1 MEALNRKKALVE
13 EELRDLERKRERVQ
27 NDVDSAVEVA
37 TKQRYTHCA
46 KAASQS
52 GLLSNASV
60 FA

>member
-13 EELRDLERKRERVQ
+13 EELRDLERKRERVH

-46 KAASQS
+46 KGGQPKWIA
-52 GLLSNASV
+52 
-60 FA
+60 F

>member
-46 KAASQS
+46 NGGQPEWIA
-52 GLLSNASV
+52 
-60 FA
+60 F